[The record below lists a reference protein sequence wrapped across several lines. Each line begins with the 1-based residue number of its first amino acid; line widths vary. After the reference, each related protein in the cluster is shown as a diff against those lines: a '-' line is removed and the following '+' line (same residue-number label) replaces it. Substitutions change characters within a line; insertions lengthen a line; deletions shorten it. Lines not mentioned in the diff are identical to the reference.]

1 MIILIAMNTISERY
15 ASYII
20 NRQLRLETGEKL
32 TVNCNEDTLEFAG
45 TLSKMAAEATGVP
58 VQLVYIRDG
67 KVETVEEVDPD
78 FTAKANGRAVMV
90 HLASFPSFKA
100 LDESDL
106 SAREL
111 QEYRLIAEP
120 VITDRQISVP
130 WATVYV
136 PTAAWAEFVYGQG
149 ATTDSLWL
157 MISDMLALDRE
168 GIDLMIRDSIHT
180 SRRKRIEDEKI
191 TDIFIKGPSADLH
204 LKRNRRARIT
214 GTLSTLRD
222 GRSFEPTSP
231 AEDTV
236 IALDEFSGEGTFR
249 TTYPFRLFDRVFQD
263 AAVTIE
269 NGRIKTFST
278 EGGALHA
285 SKYLNIDEES
295 GRVGELAIADGYTP
309 VSRMRVA
316 SGIPALDQMR
326 TTSLVFGGITPA
338 AVTPG
343 SDEELKQD
351 GVNTSFVRLVL
362 PIGDMETEIKAY
374 TEDGRYITLMEDG
387 IMLF

>member
-180 SRRKRIEDEKI
+180 SRRKRIEDERI

-269 NGRIKTFST
+269 NGRIKSFST

-285 SKYLNIDEES
+285 SKYLNLDEES

>member
-180 SRRKRIEDEKI
+180 SRRKRIEDERI

-204 LKRNRRARIT
+204 MKRNRRARIT

-269 NGRIKTFST
+269 NGRIKSFST
-278 EGGALHA
+278 EGGALHV

-309 VSRMRVA
+309 VSRVRVA

>member
-168 GIDLMIRDSIHT
+168 GIDLMIRDSIHS
-180 SRRKRIEDEKI
+180 SRRKRIEDERI

-269 NGRIKTFST
+269 NGRIKSFST

-295 GRVGELAIADGYTP
+295 GRVGELAIADRYTP
-309 VSRMRVA
+309 VSRVRVA

-374 TEDGRYITLMEDG
+374 TENGRYITLMEDG

>member
-1 MIILIAMNTISERY
+1 MNTISERY

-78 FTAKANGRAVMV
+78 FTAKANGKAVMV

-180 SRRKRIEDEKI
+180 SRRKRIEDERI

-269 NGRIKTFST
+269 NGRIKSFST
-278 EGGALHA
+278 EGGALHV

-309 VSRMRVA
+309 VSRVRVA

>member
-136 PTAAWAEFVYGQG
+136 PTATWAEFVYGQG

-180 SRRKRIEDEKI
+180 SRRKRIEDERI

-269 NGRIKTFST
+269 NGRIKSFST
-278 EGGALHA
+278 EGGALHV

-309 VSRMRVA
+309 VSRVRVA

>member
-67 KVETVEEVDPD
+67 KVETVEEVNPD
-78 FTAKANGRAVMV
+78 FTAKANGKAVMV

-180 SRRKRIEDEKI
+180 SRRKRIEDERI

-269 NGRIKTFST
+269 NGRIKSFST

-309 VSRMRVA
+309 VSRVRVA

>member
-180 SRRKRIEDEKI
+180 SRRKRIEDERI

-269 NGRIKTFST
+269 NGRIKSFST
-278 EGGALHA
+278 EGGALHV
-285 SKYLNIDEES
+285 SKYLNINN
-295 GRVGELAIADGYTP
+295 
-309 VSRMRVA
+309 M
-316 SGIPALDQMR
+316 
-326 TTSLVFGGITPA
+326 
-338 AVTPG
+338 
-343 SDEELKQD
+343 
-351 GVNTSFVRLVL
+351 
-362 PIGDMETEIKAY
+362 
-374 TEDGRYITLMEDG
+374 
-387 IMLF
+387 

>member
-78 FTAKANGRAVMV
+78 FTAKANGKAVMV

-180 SRRKRIEDEKI
+180 SRRKRIEDERI

-269 NGRIKTFST
+269 NGRIKSFST

-295 GRVGELAIADGYTP
+295 GRVGELEIADGYTP
-309 VSRMRVA
+309 VSRVRVA

>member
-180 SRRKRIEDEKI
+180 SRRKRIEDERI

-269 NGRIKTFST
+269 NGRIKSFST
-278 EGGALHA
+278 EGGALHV

>member
-180 SRRKRIEDEKI
+180 SRRKRIEDERI

-309 VSRMRVA
+309 VSRVRVA

>member
-32 TVNCNEDTLEFAG
+32 TVNCNEDTLDFAG

-180 SRRKRIEDEKI
+180 SRRKRIEDERI

-204 LKRNRRARIT
+204 MKRNRRARIT

-269 NGRIKTFST
+269 NGRIKSFST
-278 EGGALHA
+278 EGGALHV

>member
-180 SRRKRIEDEKI
+180 SRRKRIEDERI

-269 NGRIKTFST
+269 NGRIKSFST

-295 GRVGELAIADGYTP
+295 GRVGELEIADGYTP
-309 VSRMRVA
+309 VSRVRVA

>member
-1 MIILIAMNTISERY
+1 MNTISERY

-78 FTAKANGRAVMV
+78 FTAKANGKAVMV

-180 SRRKRIEDEKI
+180 SRRKRIEDERI
-191 TDIFIKGPSADLH
+191 TDIFIKGPTADLH

-269 NGRIKTFST
+269 NGRIKSFST

-309 VSRMRVA
+309 VSRVRVA

>member
-180 SRRKRIEDEKI
+180 SRRKRIEDERI

-278 EGGALHA
+278 EGGALHV

-309 VSRMRVA
+309 VSRVRVA

>member
-32 TVNCNEDTLEFAG
+32 TVNCNEDTLDFAG

-157 MISDMLALDRE
+157 MISDMLALDRK
-168 GIDLMIRDSIHT
+168 S
-180 SRRKRIEDEKI
+180 
-191 TDIFIKGPSADLH
+191 
-204 LKRNRRARIT
+204 
-214 GTLSTLRD
+214 
-222 GRSFEPTSP
+222 
-231 AEDTV
+231 V
-236 IALDEFSGEGTFR
+236 
-249 TTYPFRLFDRVFQD
+249 V
-263 AAVTIE
+263 
-269 NGRIKTFST
+269 
-278 EGGALHA
+278 
-285 SKYLNIDEES
+285 
-295 GRVGELAIADGYTP
+295 
-309 VSRMRVA
+309 
-316 SGIPALDQMR
+316 
-326 TTSLVFGGITPA
+326 
-338 AVTPG
+338 
-343 SDEELKQD
+343 
-351 GVNTSFVRLVL
+351 
-362 PIGDMETEIKAY
+362 
-374 TEDGRYITLMEDG
+374 
-387 IMLF
+387 

>member
-180 SRRKRIEDEKI
+180 SRRKRIEDERI

-214 GTLSTLRD
+214 GTLSTLRG

-278 EGGALHA
+278 EGGALHV

-326 TTSLVFGGITPA
+326 TTSLVFGGITPS

>member
-78 FTAKANGRAVMV
+78 FTAKANGKAVMV

-180 SRRKRIEDEKI
+180 SRRKRIEDERI

-249 TTYPFRLFDRVFQD
+249 TTYPFRLCDRVFQD

-278 EGGALHA
+278 EGGALHV

-295 GRVGELAIADGYTP
+295 GRVGELEIADGYTP
-309 VSRMRVA
+309 VSRVRVA

>member
-136 PTAAWAEFVYGQG
+136 PTATWAEFVYGQG

-180 SRRKRIEDEKI
+180 SRRKRIEDERI

-278 EGGALHA
+278 EGGALHV

-309 VSRMRVA
+309 VSRVRVA

>member
-180 SRRKRIEDEKI
+180 SRRKRIEEERI

-269 NGRIKTFST
+269 NGRIKSFST

>member
-78 FTAKANGRAVMV
+78 FTAKANGKAVMV

-180 SRRKRIEDEKI
+180 SRRKRIEDERI

-269 NGRIKTFST
+269 NGRIKSFST
-278 EGGALHA
+278 EGGALHV

-309 VSRMRVA
+309 VSRVRVA

>member
-180 SRRKRIEDEKI
+180 SRRKRIEEEKI

-269 NGRIKTFST
+269 NGRIKSFST
-278 EGGALHA
+278 EGGALHV

-309 VSRMRVA
+309 VSRVRVA

>member
-180 SRRKRIEDEKI
+180 SRRKRIEEEKI

-269 NGRIKTFST
+269 NGRIKSFST

-309 VSRMRVA
+309 VSRVRVA

>member
-58 VQLVYIRDG
+58 VQLVFISDG
-67 KVETVEEVDPD
+67 KVETVEEIDPD
-78 FTAKANGRAVMV
+78 FTAKANGKAVMV

-180 SRRKRIEDEKI
+180 SRRKRIEDERI

-269 NGRIKTFST
+269 NGRIKSFST

-309 VSRMRVA
+309 VSRVRVA

>member
-78 FTAKANGRAVMV
+78 FTAKANGKAVMV

-180 SRRKRIEDEKI
+180 SRRKRIEDERI

-269 NGRIKTFST
+269 NGRIKSFST

>member
-180 SRRKRIEDEKI
+180 SRRKRIEDERI

-236 IALDEFSGEGTFR
+236 IALDEFSGEGIFR

-269 NGRIKTFST
+269 NGRIKSFST
-278 EGGALHA
+278 EGGALHV

-309 VSRMRVA
+309 VSRVRVA

>member
-180 SRRKRIEDEKI
+180 SRRKRIEDERI

>member
-15 ASYII
+15 SSYII

-180 SRRKRIEDEKI
+180 SRRKRIEEEKI
-191 TDIFIKGPSADLH
+191 TDIFIKGPTADLH

-269 NGRIKTFST
+269 NGRIKSFST
-278 EGGALHA
+278 EGGALHV

>member
-136 PTAAWAEFVYGQG
+136 PTAAWADFVYGQG

-180 SRRKRIEDEKI
+180 SRRKRIEDERI

-269 NGRIKTFST
+269 NGRIKSFST
-278 EGGALHA
+278 EGGALHV

-309 VSRMRVA
+309 VSRVRVA

>member
-1 MIILIAMNTISERY
+1 MNTISERY

-78 FTAKANGRAVMV
+78 FTAKANGKAVMV

-180 SRRKRIEDEKI
+180 SRRKRIEDERI

-269 NGRIKTFST
+269 NGRIKSFST

-309 VSRMRVA
+309 VSRVRVA

>member
-100 LDESDL
+100 LEESDL

-136 PTAAWAEFVYGQG
+136 PTATWAEFVYGQG

-180 SRRKRIEDEKI
+180 SRRKRIEDERI

-278 EGGALHA
+278 EGGALHV

-309 VSRMRVA
+309 VSRVRVA

>member
-168 GIDLMIRDSIHT
+168 EIDLMIRDSIHT

-269 NGRIKTFST
+269 NGRIKSFST
-278 EGGALHA
+278 EGGALHV

-309 VSRMRVA
+309 VSRVRVA

>member
-180 SRRKRIEDEKI
+180 SRRKRIEDERI

-269 NGRIKTFST
+269 NGRIKSFST

>member
-1 MIILIAMNTISERY
+1 MNTISERY

-180 SRRKRIEDEKI
+180 SRRKRIEDERI

-269 NGRIKTFST
+269 NGRIKSFST

-309 VSRMRVA
+309 VSRVRVA

>member
-180 SRRKRIEDEKI
+180 SRRKRIEDDRI

-269 NGRIKTFST
+269 NGRIKSFST

>member
-180 SRRKRIEDEKI
+180 SIRKRIEDERI

-309 VSRMRVA
+309 VSRVRVA

>member
-78 FTAKANGRAVMV
+78 FTAKANGKAVMV

-157 MISDMLALDRE
+157 MISDMLALDRD

-269 NGRIKTFST
+269 NGRIKSFST
-278 EGGALHA
+278 EGGALHV

-309 VSRMRVA
+309 VSRVRVA

>member
-20 NRQLRLETGEKL
+20 NSQLRLETGEKL

-180 SRRKRIEDEKI
+180 SRRKRIEDERI

-269 NGRIKTFST
+269 NGRIKSFST

-309 VSRMRVA
+309 VSRVRVA